1 MALKPGLTLNTV
13 QDRKITILKK
23 LNQFGA
29 QADIYEVSCN
39 NQNMILKLFRPSG
52 LTDPQGYYTKVKAM
66 IRDGPPNK
74 NILYPIDLLPCD
86 GKTFGYVMEKAADGY
101 HTLFD
106 YLHNSC
112 TLDSHYAAATAAINL
127 AGLLEQLEL
136 RFLCYPDLNPG
147 NIFIHPRTG
156 GVQLI
161 DTDPIIHTG
170 EEPVVKPGPEYAH
183 PLVVLG
189 RALPCIFTTRHCL
202 AVVLFLLLFHTHPLQ
217 RTVRDVPP
225 FEMDTYVYGTHPM
238 FIMDSGSNTDLPDG
252 CLKIWNAV
260 PEFLHSAFRQAFSQD
275 ALKDPRYCLT
285 PVQWKKILLRY
296 RAGILHCP
304 YCGQEALDADPE
316 QRGCS
321 LCGQPLPS
329 NYALLQLSGGNG
341 LIRAAPDV
349 SIHFAQLGTANA
361 DRREML
367 TIIDYPGKSR
377 LYAQNVSNEH
387 LRVVFPSGKS
397 NFVVHGQ
404 AVPLIPG
411 TTIQVRSR
419 TIKVINEP

>member
-1 MALKPGLTLNTV
+1 MALKTGDVLHTV
-13 QDRKITILKK
+13 QGRQVRILKK
-23 LNQFGA
+23 LNKFGV
-29 QADIYEVSCN
+29 QSDIYEASYEN
-39 NQNMILKLFRPSG
+39 RNMILKMFRPSA
-52 LTDPQGYYTKVKAM
+52 LADPRNYHAKLQEM

-101 HTLFD
+101 YTLFD
-106 YLHNSC
+106 YLHNATS
-112 TLDSHYAAATAAINL
+112 LESHYAAATAAINL
-127 AGLLEQLEL
+127 AGLIEQLEL

-147 NIFIHPRTG
+147 NIFIHPSTG
-156 GVQLI
+156 DVQLI

-170 EEPVVKPGPEYAH
+170 EEPVVKPGPEFAH
-183 PLVVLG
+183 PLVVLEKS
-189 RALPCIFTTRHCL
+189 LPNIFTTRHCL
-202 AVVLFLLLFHTHPLQ
+202 AVILFLLLFHIHPLQ
-217 RTVRDVPP
+217 RTVSDIPP
-225 FEMDTYVYGTHPM
+225 FEMDTYIYGTHPI
-238 FIMDSGSNTDLPDG
+238 FVMDPGANAVLPDG

-260 PEFLHSAFRQAFSQD
+260 PEFLRGAFRQAFSQD

-285 PVQWKKILLRY
+285 PTQWKKILLHY
-296 RAGILHCP
+296 RAGVLRCPHCS
-304 YCGQEALDADPE
+304 QEALDTDPK
-316 QRGCS
+316 QRKCR

-341 LIRAAPDV
+341 LIRVTPGV

-367 TIIDYPGKSR
+367 TIIDPPAKSR

-404 AVPLIPG
+404 AAPLIPG
-411 TTIQVRSR
+411 TTIQVRGR
-419 TIKVINEP
+419 TIRVINEP